1 MKKINNF
8 HDVFN
13 AIFDILNDMK
23 AAEIK
28 GKWNKTPNKSLIEY
42 YLRAAFKIAYESTNE
57 EKK

>member
-13 AIFDILNDMK
+13 ALFDILDDMK
-23 AAEIK
+23 DAEIK
-28 GKWNKTPNKSLIEY
+28 GKWNKTPNKAIIEY
-42 YLRAAFKIAYESTNE
+42 YLRQAFKVAYESINE